1 MSDYSSG
8 DERRD
13 EKSKTKSK
21 SKKNQEDEFDENLQ
35 EVDQGEE
42 EEDDNEDVYEVE
54 KVVGHKRDRGVLSY
68 HLKWKGYSDADNTWE
83 REKSV
88 FCKDLVAE
96 YWDEWE
102 RAGGRRTDIRG
113 SIMKPNIVRR
123 SSVAHKASGSK
134 GTQSSVKRAS
144 SPSQSMEPRKKVS
157 SSASERDTRDQQPV
171 PDSPAKKQ
179 KLNIA
184 THDHDVHKD
193 EDLKDH
199 HQDKKDR
206 SDKEDERKKEE
217 NEDHKDEDVAAND
230 WMPPVEW
237 TSWDEHLECV
247 QTVERSRKKDKMT
260 VHLTW
265 KDGKDTEHPIE
276 DAHQKCPQKLI
287 QFYEKHLKFTQAEGE
302 DDEGDE

>member
-1 MSDYSSG
+1 
-8 DERRD
+8 
-13 EKSKTKSK
+13 
-21 SKKNQEDEFDENLQ
+21 
-35 EVDQGEE
+35 
-42 EEDDNEDVYEVE
+42 DVYEVE

-134 GTQSSVKRAS
+134 
-144 SPSQSMEPRKKVS
+144 
-157 SSASERDTRDQQPV
+157 
-171 PDSPAKKQ
+171 
-179 KLNIA
+179 
-184 THDHDVHKD
+184 
-193 EDLKDH
+193 
-199 HQDKKDR
+199 
-206 SDKEDERKKEE
+206 
-217 NEDHKDEDVAAND
+217 
-230 WMPPVEW
+230 VEW

-287 QFYEKHLKFTQAEGE
+287 QFYEKHLKF
-302 DDEGDE
+302 